1 MSQPMENSEQNPY
14 SDYYKTTRELYHYE
28 ALFEYLC
35 AILSSGAFMAKLTIS
50 LGIHDSITALIGTLS
65 GLVGLTQLA
74 SGRLARLTPIK
85 PWLVPVSLFT
95 RLCLSGMFL
104 LPFLKI
110 GSAVDVVLLLL
121 VVLSQ
126 MTSAVVSPVKQG
138 MYLATVSEEMR
149 MQYMAKHN
157 AVSLLFGMP
166 VVLLGGL
173 MLDKFEAEGHLTL
186 GFLIVALLLLFF
198 AVCHILMIVF
208 SKEPPMR
215 KSESKNAFAEFGL
228 LFKNKKFCI
237 FLLVETLHSVA
248 NGTLSPYLATYA
260 QRVLG
265 LSLGTANLF
274 STIQMAMQFGLMIL
288 IGHIS
293 KKMKSAYLHAIS
305 FVAYLCYDVIWLLML
320 PENAVALHIPVIVF
334 GAVAASAYVVAYIP
348 VLCSTTREEERTS
361 AIALA
366 ATIRGIVTFLVTLIL
381 TPFFNSWQNNGV
393 TLFGVPLYA
402 QQMLAVLSIVIR
414 VIAVAYWLWNL
425 RCFKSDSYSES

>member
-1 MSQPMENSEQNPY
+1 MSTRSLDPSNPY

-35 AILSSGAFMAKLTIS
+35 AILSTSAFMAKLTIT

-65 GLVGLTQLA
+65 GFVGLIQLV

-85 PWLVPVSLFT
+85 PWLVPISLFT
-95 RLCLSGMFL
+95 RLCLMGMFL

-110 GSAVDVVLLLL
+110 GGAVDVVLLLL
-121 VVLSQ
+121 VLLSQ
-126 MTSAVVSPVKQG
+126 ITSAVVSPVKQS
-138 MYLATVSEEMR
+138 MYLTTVSEEIRMR
-149 MQYMAKHN
+149 YMAKHN

-173 MLDKFEAEGHLTL
+173 MLDKLEAKGRMSL

-198 AVCHILMIVF
+198 AVCHVLVIVF
-208 SKEPPMR
+208 SKEPPIK

-248 NGTLSPYLATYA
+248 NGTLSPYLGTYA

-274 STIQMAMQFGLMIL
+274 TTIQMAMQFGLMIL
-288 IGHIS
+288 IGRIG
-293 KKMKSAYLHAIS
+293 KKMKSAHMHAIS
-305 FVAYLCYDVIWLLML
+305 FGAYVLYDIIWLLMS
-320 PENAVALHIPVIVF
+320 PENAVALHIPVIIF
-334 GAVAASAYVVAYIP
+334 GAVAGSAYVAYIP
-348 VLCSTTREEERTS
+348 VLCSTTREEERAS

-366 ATIRGIVTFLVTLIL
+366 ATVRGIVTFLVTLAL
-381 TPFFNSWQNNGV
+381 TPFFNAWQTNGV

-414 VIAVAYWLWNL
+414 FVVIGYWLFHL
-425 RCFKSDSYSES
+425 KYFKSDSYSES